1 MAQGTDKQGEGFE
14 GFIPDLVRRAVE
26 RSVQAILHSDE
37 GRKNLVAALMPRE
50 LLHTVMQQIDGTKR
64 DAVAMIG
71 REMQQFLQT
80 LNVGAELTKIL
91 TSVQFEINTSVRF
104 IPNEDGTL
112 RTEVKA
118 SGKPVMAER
127 KAGAKKPRKRAA
139 PGPATPRRKK
149 AVAQAEKPE
158 SRVTAAARGTRRT
171 VRQVV
176 EQLGE
181 RAAEMAGVGEHR
193 D

>member
-1 MAQGTDKQGEGFE
+1 MVQGSDKHAGEGFE

-37 GRKNLVAALMPRE
+37 GRKNLMAALMPRE
-50 LLHTVMQQIDGTKR
+50 LLNTVLQQIDGTKK

-71 REMQQFLQT
+71 REMQQFLQS
-80 LNVGAELTKIL
+80 LNVGQELTKIL

-112 RTEVKA
+112 RSEVKA
-118 SGKPVMAER
+118 SGRPVVTERNAE
-127 KAGAKKPRKRAA
+127 KKSRKR
-139 PGPATPRRKK
+139 PARRKK
-149 AVAQAEKPE
+149 PVIVPE
-158 SRVTAAARGTRRT
+158 STERHEGRVRAAAEGTRRT
-171 VRQVV
+171 VRRVV

-181 RAAEMAGVGEHR
+181 RAAEMAGVGEPR